1 MALLLTLN
9 SRPQNQSLCSPE
21 GSLTPRRAL
30 VRSRRGPQGQA
41 WDPRHHQPNIGVDLI
56 KNKRKAR
63 AEYLT
68 RPLMYV
74 GQYPCLSSSLTWILG
89 GNHNKSQQTHGKNVF
104 LPLKLSN
111 EAK

>member
-1 MALLLTLN
+1 MALLFTLN
-9 SRPQNQSLCSPE
+9 SLPQNQTLCSPE
-21 GSLTPRRAL
+21 GSLTSRRAR
-30 VRSRRGPQGQA
+30 VRSRRGPQGRA
-41 WDPRHHQPNIGVDLI
+41 WDPQHHQPNTGVDLI
-56 KNKRKAR
+56 KNKRKAH

-68 RPLMYV
+68 WPLMDV

-89 GNHNKSQQTHGKNVF
+89 GNHNMSQQTIGKHEF